1 MRATKTTLDSV
12 ASATELIDR
21 IGSNNSEMMA
31 SRAIHINIL
40 VEGVPGATAK
50 IIKKAYNEI
59 GAEAAISSAAY
70 YEEEGAVTDMV
81 AMGTVYQHREVKR
94 VLSGNPA
101 VVPWIDAIADV
112 VEQSPEVL
120 RETKISRSDSMK
132 PVVYGASWC
141 PDARRSRKFLDD
153 HDLQYE
159 WIDIDENRQGKEY
172 VKKVNQGK
180 VVIPTIRFADGSIL
194 VEPSSEQLAA
204 KMGLPCE

>member
-12 ASATELIDR
+12 ATATELIDR

-40 VEGVPGATAK
+40 VESVPGATAK

-70 YEEEGAVTDMV
+70 YEEEGEVTDMV

-94 VLSGNPA
+94 VLSGNPS
-101 VVPWIDAIADV
+101 VSPWIDAIAEV
-112 VEQSPEVL
+112 VEQSPEVS
-120 RETKISRSDSMK
+120 RHTKASRRDSLK
-132 PVVYGASWC
+132 PVVYGAEWC

-153 HDLQYE
+153 HNLEYE
-159 WIDIDENRQGKEY
+159 WINIDETPHGKEY

-194 VEPSSEQLAA
+194 VEPSNEQLAK
-204 KMGLPCE
+204 KMGV